1 MTPEF
6 ITIAEQVYPK
16 QIAHFKQLIATNQ
29 LSHLYLFVG
38 PSQPEKLAFSRYL
51 AWLMTG
57 ADTRQAIR
65 IVADDHPDVKITQPS
80 LPKSGTGTKRTWK
93 VDQIRALK
101 PEFVTV
107 AQESQRKVFVFD
119 AVETLQAESGNALLK
134 FIEEPAGPQL
144 MIMLAENLN
153 EVLPTIRSRAQIV
166 QLRPEVTLAQA
177 DDDATQW
184 RKTMQPVLFKWF
196 ELMMQRR
203 VEAFVYVQLQLVDA
217 LKEAPQQRL
226 FLKWLH
232 ELSRDTVVYGQIPDA
247 QLHFPTLVGLYKTLI
262 QHYSPQQLV
271 RASDVIFADDRLSQ
285 TNVSLQTRF
294 EKMVLEIA
302 MVLGDEYATTKKF

>member
-6 ITIAEQVYPK
+6 ITTAEKVYPQ
-16 QIAHFKQLIATNQ
+16 QITHFKQLIATNQ

-51 AWLMTG
+51 AWLMAG
-57 ADTRQAIR
+57 ADERQAIR
-65 IVADDHPDVKITQPS
+65 IMANDHPDVKITQPS

-119 AVETLQAESGNALLK
+119 AIETLQAESGNALLK

-166 QLRPEVTLAQA
+166 QLRPEIALAQP
-177 DDDATQW
+177 DDEAEQW

-203 VEAFVYVQLQLVDA
+203 VEAFAYVQLQLVDA

-226 FLKWLH
+226 FLAWLH

-247 QLHFPTLVGLYKTLI
+247 QLHFPTLVGLYKTLR

-302 MVLGDEYATTKKF
+302 MALGE

>member
-6 ITIAEQVYPK
+6 ITTAEKVYPQ
-16 QIAHFKQLIATNQ
+16 QITHFKQLIATNQ

-51 AWLMTG
+51 AWLMAG
-57 ADTRQAIR
+57 ADERQAIR
-65 IVADDHPDVKITQPS
+65 IMADDHPDVKITQPS

-119 AVETLQAESGNALLK
+119 AIETLQAESGNALLK

-166 QLRPEVTLAQA
+166 QLRPEIALAQP
-177 DDDATQW
+177 DDEAEQW

-203 VEAFVYVQLQLVDA
+203 VEAFAYVQLQLVDA

-226 FLKWLH
+226 FLAWLH

-247 QLHFPTLVGLYKTLI
+247 QLHFPTLVGLYKTLR

-302 MVLGDEYATTKKF
+302 MALGE

>member
-1 MTPEF
+1 
-6 ITIAEQVYPK
+6 
-16 QIAHFKQLIATNQ
+16 
-29 LSHLYLFVG
+29 
-38 PSQPEKLAFSRYL
+38 FSRYL
-51 AWLMTG
+51 AWLMAG
-57 ADTRQAIR
+57 ADERQAIR
-65 IVADDHPDVKITQPS
+65 IMADDHPDVKITQPS

-119 AVETLQAESGNALLK
+119 AIETLQAESGNALLK

-166 QLRPEVTLAQA
+166 QLRPEIALAQP
-177 DDDATQW
+177 DDEAEQW

-226 FLKWLH
+226 FLAWLH

-247 QLHFPTLVGLYKTLI
+247 QLHFPTLVGLYKTLR

-302 MVLGDEYATTKKF
+302 MALGE

>member
-6 ITIAEQVYPK
+6 ITTAEKVYPQ
-16 QIAHFKQLIATNQ
+16 QITHFKQLIATNQ

-51 AWLMTG
+51 AWLMAG
-57 ADTRQAIR
+57 ADERQAIR
-65 IVADDHPDVKITQPS
+65 IMADDHPDVKITQPS

-93 VDQIRALK
+93 VDQIRTLK

-119 AVETLQAESGNALLK
+119 AIETLQAESGNALLK
-134 FIEEPAGPQL
+134 FIEEPVGPQL

-166 QLRPEVTLAQA
+166 QLRPEIALAQP
-177 DDDATQW
+177 DDEAEQW

-203 VEAFVYVQLQLVDA
+203 VEAFAYVQLQLVDA

-226 FLKWLH
+226 FLAWLH
-232 ELSRDTVVYGQIPDA
+232 EMSRDTVVYGQIPDA
-247 QLHFPTLVGLYKTLI
+247 QLHFPTLVGLYKTLR

-302 MVLGDEYATTKKF
+302 MALGE

>member
-6 ITIAEQVYPK
+6 ITIAEQVYPQ
-16 QIAHFKQLIATNQ
+16 QITHFKQLIATNQ

-51 AWLMTG
+51 AWLMAG
-57 ADTRQAIR
+57 ADERQAIR
-65 IVADDHPDVKITQPS
+65 IMADDHPDVKITQPS

-119 AVETLQAESGNALLK
+119 AIETLQAESGNALLK

-166 QLRPEVTLAQA
+166 QLRPEIALAQP
-177 DDDATQW
+177 DDEAEQW

-226 FLKWLH
+226 FLAWLH

-247 QLHFPTLVGLYKTLI
+247 QLHFPTLVGLYKTLR

-271 RASDVIFADDRLSQ
+271 RAADVIFSDDRLSQ

-302 MVLGDEYATTKKF
+302 MALGE

>member
-6 ITIAEQVYPK
+6 ITTAEKVYPQ
-16 QIAHFKQLIATNQ
+16 QITHFKQLIATNQ

-51 AWLMTG
+51 AWLMAG
-57 ADTRQAIR
+57 ADERQAIR
-65 IVADDHPDVKITQPS
+65 IMADDHPDVKITQPS

-119 AVETLQAESGNALLK
+119 AIETLQAESGNALLK

-166 QLRPEVTLAQA
+166 QLRPEIALAQP
-177 DDDATQW
+177 DDETEQW

-226 FLKWLH
+226 FLAWLH

-247 QLHFPTLVGLYKTLI
+247 QLHFPTLVGLYKTLR

-302 MVLGDEYATTKKF
+302 MALGE

>member
-6 ITIAEQVYPK
+6 ITTAEKVYPQ
-16 QIAHFKQLIATNQ
+16 QITHFKQLIATNQ

-51 AWLMTG
+51 AWLMAG
-57 ADTRQAIR
+57 ADERQAIR
-65 IVADDHPDVKITQPS
+65 IMADDHPDVKITQPS

-119 AVETLQAESGNALLK
+119 AIETLQAESGNALLK
-134 FIEEPAGPQL
+134 FIEEPVGPQL

-166 QLRPEVTLAQA
+166 QLRPEIALAQP
-177 DDDATQW
+177 DDEAEQW

-226 FLKWLH
+226 FLAWLH
-232 ELSRDTVVYGQIPDA
+232 ELSRDTVVYGQIPDV
-247 QLHFPTLVGLYKTLI
+247 QLHFPTLVGLYKTLR

-302 MVLGDEYATTKKF
+302 MALGE

>member
-6 ITIAEQVYPK
+6 ITIAEQVYPQ
-16 QIAHFKQLIATNQ
+16 QITHFKQLIATNQ

-51 AWLMTG
+51 AWLMAG
-57 ADTRQAIR
+57 ADERQAIR
-65 IVADDHPDVKITQPS
+65 IMADDHPDVKITQPS

-119 AVETLQAESGNALLK
+119 AIETLQAESGNALLK

-166 QLRPEVTLAQA
+166 QLRPEIALAQP
-177 DDDATQW
+177 DDEAEQW

-226 FLKWLH
+226 FLAWLH

-247 QLHFPTLVGLYKTLI
+247 QLHFPTLVGLYKTLR

-302 MVLGDEYATTKKF
+302 MALGE

>member
-93 VDQIRALK
+93 VEQIRALK

-226 FLKWLH
+226 FLTWLH

>member
-6 ITIAEQVYPK
+6 ITTAEKVYPQ
-16 QIAHFKQLIATNQ
+16 QITHFKQLIATNQ

-51 AWLMTG
+51 AWLMSG
-57 ADTRQAIR
+57 ADERQAIR
-65 IVADDHPDVKITQPS
+65 IMADDHPDVKITQPS

-119 AVETLQAESGNALLK
+119 AIETLQAESGNALLK

-166 QLRPEVTLAQA
+166 QLRPEITLEQP
-177 DDDATQW
+177 DDEAEQW

-203 VEAFVYVQLQLVDA
+203 VEAFAYVQLQLVDA

-226 FLKWLH
+226 FLAWLH

-247 QLHFPTLVGLYKTLI
+247 QLHFPTLVGLYKTLR

-302 MVLGDEYATTKKF
+302 MALGE

>member
-6 ITIAEQVYPK
+6 ITTAEKVYPQ
-16 QIAHFKQLIATNQ
+16 QITHFKQLIATNQ

-51 AWLMTG
+51 AWLMAG
-57 ADTRQAIR
+57 ADERQAIR
-65 IVADDHPDVKITQPS
+65 IMADDHPDVKITQPS

-119 AVETLQAESGNALLK
+119 AIETLQAESGNALLK

-166 QLRPEVTLAQA
+166 QLRPEIALEQP
-177 DDDATQW
+177 DDEAEQW

-226 FLKWLH
+226 FLAWLH

-247 QLHFPTLVGLYKTLI
+247 QLHFPTLVGLYKTLR

-302 MVLGDEYATTKKF
+302 MALGE

>member
-6 ITIAEQVYPK
+6 ITIAEQVYPQ
-16 QIAHFKQLIATNQ
+16 QITHFKQLIATNQ

-51 AWLMTG
+51 AWLMAG
-57 ADTRQAIR
+57 ADERQAIR
-65 IVADDHPDVKITQPS
+65 IMADDHPDVKITQPS

-119 AVETLQAESGNALLK
+119 AIETLQAESGNALLK

-166 QLRPEVTLAQA
+166 QLRPEIALAQP
-177 DDDATQW
+177 DDEAEQW

-226 FLKWLH
+226 FLAWLH

-247 QLHFPTLVGLYKTLI
+247 QLHFPTLVGLYKTLR

-271 RASDVIFADDRLSQ
+271 RASDVIFSDDRLSQ

-294 EKMVLEIA
+294 EKMLLEIA
-302 MVLGDEYATTKKF
+302 MALGE

>member
-6 ITIAEQVYPK
+6 ITIAEQVYPQ
-16 QIAHFKQLIATNQ
+16 QITHFKQLIATNQ

-51 AWLMTG
+51 AWLMAG
-57 ADTRQAIR
+57 ADERQAIR
-65 IVADDHPDVKITQPS
+65 IMADDHPDVKITQPS

-119 AVETLQAESGNALLK
+119 AIETLQAESGNALLK

-166 QLRPEVTLAQA
+166 QLRPEIALAQP
-177 DDDATQW
+177 DDEAEQW
-184 RKTMQPVLFKWF
+184 RKTMQPVLFKWS

-226 FLKWLH
+226 FLAWLH

-247 QLHFPTLVGLYKTLI
+247 QLHFPTLVGLYKTLR

-271 RASDVIFADDRLSQ
+271 RASDVIFSDDRLSQ

-302 MVLGDEYATTKKF
+302 MALGE

>member
-166 QLRPEVTLAQA
+166 QLRTEVTLAQA

-226 FLKWLH
+226 FLTWLH

>member
-6 ITIAEQVYPK
+6 ITTAEKVYPQ
-16 QIAHFKQLIATNQ
+16 QITHFKQLIATNQ

-51 AWLMTG
+51 AWLMAG
-57 ADTRQAIR
+57 ADERQAIR
-65 IVADDHPDVKITQPS
+65 IMADDHPDVKITQPS

-119 AVETLQAESGNALLK
+119 AIETLQAESGNALLK
-134 FIEEPAGPQL
+134 FIEEPVGPQL

-166 QLRPEVTLAQA
+166 QLRPEIALAQP
-177 DDDATQW
+177 DDEAEQW

-203 VEAFVYVQLQLVDA
+203 VEAFAYVQLQLVDA

-226 FLKWLH
+226 FLAWLH

-247 QLHFPTLVGLYKTLI
+247 QLHFPTLVGLYKILR

-302 MVLGDEYATTKKF
+302 MALGE

>member
-1 MTPEF
+1 MSPEC
-6 ITIAEQVYPK
+6 ITTAEKVYPQ
-16 QIAHFKQLIATNQ
+16 QITHFKQLIATNQ

-51 AWLMTG
+51 AWLMAG
-57 ADTRQAIR
+57 ADERQAIR
-65 IVADDHPDVKITQPS
+65 IMADDHPDVKITQPS

-119 AVETLQAESGNALLK
+119 AIETLQAESGNALLK
-134 FIEEPAGPQL
+134 FIEEPVGPQL

-166 QLRPEVTLAQA
+166 QLRPEIALAQP
-177 DDDATQW
+177 DDETEQW

-226 FLKWLH
+226 FLAWLH

-247 QLHFPTLVGLYKTLI
+247 QLHFPTLVGLYKTLR

-302 MVLGDEYATTKKF
+302 MALGE

>member
-6 ITIAEQVYPK
+6 ITTAEKVYPQ

-51 AWLMTG
+51 AWLMAG
-57 ADTRQAIR
+57 ADERQAIR
-65 IVADDHPDVKITQPS
+65 IMADDHPDVKITQPS

-119 AVETLQAESGNALLK
+119 AIETLQAESGNALLK
-134 FIEEPAGPQL
+134 FIEEPVGPQL

-166 QLRPEVTLAQA
+166 QLRPEIALAQP
-177 DDDATQW
+177 DDEAEQW

-203 VEAFVYVQLQLVDA
+203 AEAFVYVQLQLVDA

-226 FLKWLH
+226 FLAWLH

-247 QLHFPTLVGLYKTLI
+247 QLHFPTLVGLYKILR

-302 MVLGDEYATTKKF
+302 MALGE

>member
-6 ITIAEQVYPK
+6 ITTAEKVYPQ
-16 QIAHFKQLIATNQ
+16 QITHFKQLIATNQ

-51 AWLMTG
+51 AWLMAG
-57 ADTRQAIR
+57 ADERQAIR
-65 IVADDHPDVKITQPS
+65 IMADDHPDVKITQPS

-119 AVETLQAESGNALLK
+119 AIETLQAESGNALLK

-166 QLRPEVTLAQA
+166 QLRPEIALAQP
-177 DDDATQW
+177 DDEAEQW

-226 FLKWLH
+226 FLAWLH

-247 QLHFPTLVGLYKTLI
+247 QLHFPTLVGLYKTLR

-302 MVLGDEYATTKKF
+302 MALGE

>member
-6 ITIAEQVYPK
+6 ITTAEKVYPQ
-16 QIAHFKQLIATNQ
+16 QITHFKQLIATNQ

-51 AWLMTG
+51 AWLMAG
-57 ADTRQAIR
+57 ADERQAIR
-65 IVADDHPDVKITQPS
+65 IMADDHPDVKITQPS

-119 AVETLQAESGNALLK
+119 AIETLQAESGNALLK

-166 QLRPEVTLAQA
+166 QLRPEIALAQP
-177 DDDATQW
+177 DDEAEQW

-226 FLKWLH
+226 FLAWLH

-247 QLHFPTLVGLYKTLI
+247 LLHFPTLVGLYKTLR

-302 MVLGDEYATTKKF
+302 MALGE

>member
-6 ITIAEQVYPK
+6 ITTAEKVYPQ
-16 QIAHFKQLIATNQ
+16 QITHFKQLIATNQ

-51 AWLMTG
+51 AWLMAG
-57 ADTRQAIR
+57 ADERQAIR
-65 IVADDHPDVKITQPS
+65 IMANDHPDVKITQPS

-101 PEFVTV
+101 SEFVTV

-119 AVETLQAESGNALLK
+119 AIETLQAESGNALLK

-166 QLRPEVTLAQA
+166 QLRPEIALAQP
-177 DDDATQW
+177 DDEAEQW

-203 VEAFVYVQLQLVDA
+203 VEAFAYVQLQLVDA

-226 FLKWLH
+226 FLAWLH

-247 QLHFPTLVGLYKTLI
+247 QLHFPTLVGLYKTLR

-302 MVLGDEYATTKKF
+302 MALGE

>member
-6 ITIAEQVYPK
+6 ITTAEKVYPQ
-16 QIAHFKQLIATNQ
+16 QITHFKQLIATNQ

-51 AWLMTG
+51 AWLMAG
-57 ADTRQAIR
+57 ADERQAIR
-65 IVADDHPDVKITQPS
+65 IMANDHPDVKITQPS

-119 AVETLQAESGNALLK
+119 AIETLQAESGNALLK
-134 FIEEPAGPQL
+134 FIEEPVGPQL

-166 QLRPEVTLAQA
+166 QLRPEIALAQP
-177 DDDATQW
+177 DDEAEQW

-203 VEAFVYVQLQLVDA
+203 VEAFAYVQLQLVDA

-226 FLKWLH
+226 FLAWLH

-247 QLHFPTLVGLYKTLI
+247 QLHFPTLVGLYKTLR

-302 MVLGDEYATTKKF
+302 MALGE

>member
-6 ITIAEQVYPK
+6 ITTAEKVYPQ
-16 QIAHFKQLIATNQ
+16 QITHFKQLIATNQ

-51 AWLMTG
+51 AWLMSG
-57 ADTRQAIR
+57 ADERQAIR
-65 IVADDHPDVKITQPS
+65 IMADDHPDVKITQPS

-119 AVETLQAESGNALLK
+119 AIETLQAESGNALLK
-134 FIEEPAGPQL
+134 FIEEPVGPQL

-166 QLRPEVTLAQA
+166 QLRPEIALEQP
-177 DDDATQW
+177 DDEAEQW

-226 FLKWLH
+226 FLAWLH

-247 QLHFPTLVGLYKTLI
+247 QLHFPTLVGLYKTLR

-302 MVLGDEYATTKKF
+302 MALGE

>member
-6 ITIAEQVYPK
+6 ITTAEKVYPQ
-16 QIAHFKQLIATNQ
+16 QITHFKQLIATNQ

-51 AWLMTG
+51 AWLMAG
-57 ADTRQAIR
+57 ADERQAIR
-65 IVADDHPDVKITQPS
+65 IMADDHPDVKITQPS

-119 AVETLQAESGNALLK
+119 AIETLQAESGNALLK
-134 FIEEPAGPQL
+134 FIEEPTGPQL

-166 QLRPEVTLAQA
+166 QLRPEIALAQP
-177 DDDATQW
+177 DDEANQW

-226 FLKWLH
+226 FLAWLH

-247 QLHFPTLVGLYKTLI
+247 QLHFPTLVGLYKTLR

-302 MVLGDEYATTKKF
+302 MALGE

>member
-6 ITIAEQVYPK
+6 ITIAERVYPQ
-16 QIAHFKQLIATNQ
+16 QITHFKQLIATNQ

-51 AWLMTG
+51 AWIMAG
-57 ADTRQAIR
+57 ADERQAIR
-65 IVADDHPDVKITQPS
+65 IMADDHPDVKITQPS

-101 PEFVTV
+101 PEFITV

-119 AVETLQAESGNALLK
+119 AIETLQAESGNALLK

-153 EVLPTIRSRAQIV
+153 EVLPTIQSRAQIV
-166 QLRPEVTLAQA
+166 QLRPEITLAQP
-177 DDDATQW
+177 DDEAEQW

-203 VEAFVYVQLQLVDA
+203 VEAFVYVQLQLVEA

-226 FLKWLH
+226 FLTWLH

-247 QLHFPTLVGLYKTLI
+247 QLHFSTLVGLYKTLR

-302 MVLGDEYATTKKF
+302 MALGE

>member
-6 ITIAEQVYPK
+6 ITTAEKVYPQ
-16 QIAHFKQLIATNQ
+16 QITHFKQLIATNQ

-51 AWLMTG
+51 AWLMAG
-57 ADTRQAIR
+57 ADERQAIR
-65 IVADDHPDVKITQPS
+65 IMADDHPDVKITQPS
-80 LPKSGTGTKRTWK
+80 LRKSGTGTKRTWK

-119 AVETLQAESGNALLK
+119 AIETLQAESGNALLK
-134 FIEEPAGPQL
+134 FIEEPVGPQL

-166 QLRPEVTLAQA
+166 QLRPEIALAQP
-177 DDDATQW
+177 DDEAEQW

-203 VEAFVYVQLQLVDA
+203 VEAFAYVQLQLVDA

-226 FLKWLH
+226 FLAWLH

-247 QLHFPTLVGLYKTLI
+247 QLHFPTLVGLYKILR

-302 MVLGDEYATTKKF
+302 MALGE

>member
-6 ITIAEQVYPK
+6 ITTAEKVYPQ
-16 QIAHFKQLIATNQ
+16 QITHFKQLIATNQ

-51 AWLMTG
+51 AWLMAG
-57 ADTRQAIR
+57 ADERQAIR
-65 IVADDHPDVKITQPS
+65 IMADDHPDVKITQPS

-119 AVETLQAESGNALLK
+119 AIETLQAESGNALLK

-153 EVLPTIRSRAQIV
+153 EVLPTIRSRAQII
-166 QLRPEVTLAQA
+166 QLRPEIALAQP
-177 DDDATQW
+177 DDEAEQW

-226 FLKWLH
+226 FLAWLH

-247 QLHFPTLVGLYKTLI
+247 QLHFPTLVGLYKTLR

-302 MVLGDEYATTKKF
+302 MALGE

>member
-6 ITIAEQVYPK
+6 ITTAEKVYPQ
-16 QIAHFKQLIATNQ
+16 QITHFKQLIATNQ

-51 AWLMTG
+51 AWLMAG
-57 ADTRQAIR
+57 ADERQAIR
-65 IVADDHPDVKITQPS
+65 IMANDHPDVKITQPS

-119 AVETLQAESGNALLK
+119 AIETLQAESGNALLK

-166 QLRPEVTLAQA
+166 QLRPEIALAQP
-177 DDDATQW
+177 DDEAEQW

-203 VEAFVYVQLQLVDA
+203 VEAFAYVQLKLVDA

-226 FLKWLH
+226 FLAWLH

-247 QLHFPTLVGLYKTLI
+247 QLHFPTLVGLYKTLR

-302 MVLGDEYATTKKF
+302 MALGE

>member
-6 ITIAEQVYPK
+6 ITTAEKVYPQ
-16 QIAHFKQLIATNQ
+16 QITHFKQLIATNQ

-51 AWLMTG
+51 AWLMAG
-57 ADTRQAIR
+57 ADERQAIR
-65 IVADDHPDVKITQPS
+65 IMADDHPDVKITQPS

-119 AVETLQAESGNALLK
+119 AIETLQAESGNALLK
-134 FIEEPAGPQL
+134 FIEEPVGPQL

-166 QLRPEVTLAQA
+166 QLRPEIALAQP
-177 DDDATQW
+177 DDEAEQW

-226 FLKWLH
+226 FLAWLH

-247 QLHFPTLVGLYKTLI
+247 QLHFPTLVGLYKTLR

-271 RASDVIFADDRLSQ
+271 RASDVIFSDDRLSQ

-302 MVLGDEYATTKKF
+302 MALGE

>member
-6 ITIAEQVYPK
+6 ITIAEQVYPQ
-16 QIAHFKQLIATNQ
+16 QITHFKQLIATNQ

-51 AWLMTG
+51 AWLMAG
-57 ADTRQAIR
+57 ADERQAIR
-65 IVADDHPDVKITQPS
+65 IMADDHPDVKITQPS

-119 AVETLQAESGNALLK
+119 AIETLQAESGNALLK

-166 QLRPEVTLAQA
+166 QLRPEIALAQP
-177 DDDATQW
+177 DDEAEQW
-184 RKTMQPVLFKWF
+184 RKTMQPFLFKWF

-226 FLKWLH
+226 FLAWLH

-247 QLHFPTLVGLYKTLI
+247 QLHFPTLVGLYKTLR

-302 MVLGDEYATTKKF
+302 MALGE

>member
-6 ITIAEQVYPK
+6 ITTAEKVYPQ
-16 QIAHFKQLIATNQ
+16 QITHFKQLIATNQ

-51 AWLMTG
+51 AWLMAG
-57 ADTRQAIR
+57 ADERQAIR
-65 IVADDHPDVKITQPS
+65 IMADDHPDVKITQPS

-119 AVETLQAESGNALLK
+119 AIETLQAESGNALLK

-166 QLRPEVTLAQA
+166 QLRPEIALAQP
-177 DDDATQW
+177 DDEAEQW
-184 RKTMQPVLFKWF
+184 RRTMQPVLFKWF

-226 FLKWLH
+226 FLAWLH

-247 QLHFPTLVGLYKTLI
+247 QLHFPTLVGLYKTLR

-271 RASDVIFADDRLSQ
+271 RASDVIFSDDRLSQ

-302 MVLGDEYATTKKF
+302 MALGE

>member
-6 ITIAEQVYPK
+6 ITTAEKVYPQ
-16 QIAHFKQLIATNQ
+16 QITHFKQLIATNQ

-51 AWLMTG
+51 AWLMAG
-57 ADTRQAIR
+57 ADERQAIR
-65 IVADDHPDVKITQPS
+65 IMADDHPDVKITQPS

-119 AVETLQAESGNALLK
+119 AIETLQAESGNALLK

-166 QLRPEVTLAQA
+166 QLRPEIALAQPGDEA
-177 DDDATQW
+177 NQW

-196 ELMMQRR
+196 
-203 VEAFVYVQLQLVDA
+203 
-217 LKEAPQQRL
+217 
-226 FLKWLH
+226 
-232 ELSRDTVVYGQIPDA
+232 
-247 QLHFPTLVGLYKTLI
+247 
-262 QHYSPQQLV
+262 
-271 RASDVIFADDRLSQ
+271 
-285 TNVSLQTRF
+285 
-294 EKMVLEIA
+294 
-302 MVLGDEYATTKKF
+302 

>member
-6 ITIAEQVYPK
+6 ITIAEQVYPQ
-16 QIAHFKQLIATNQ
+16 QITHFKQLIATNQ

-51 AWLMTG
+51 AWLMAG
-57 ADTRQAIR
+57 ADERQAIR
-65 IVADDHPDVKITQPS
+65 IMADDHPDVKITQPS

-119 AVETLQAESGNALLK
+119 AIETLQAESGNALLK
-134 FIEEPAGPQL
+134 FIEEPVGPQL

-166 QLRPEVTLAQA
+166 QLRPEIALAQP
-177 DDDATQW
+177 DDEAEQW

-226 FLKWLH
+226 FLAWLH

-247 QLHFPTLVGLYKTLI
+247 QLHFPTLVGLYKTLR

-302 MVLGDEYATTKKF
+302 MALGE

>member
-1 MTPEF
+1 M
-6 ITIAEQVYPK
+6 
-16 QIAHFKQLIATNQ
+16 
-29 LSHLYLFVG
+29 
-38 PSQPEKLAFSRYL
+38 
-51 AWLMTG
+51 
-57 ADTRQAIR
+57 
-65 IVADDHPDVKITQPS
+65 
-80 LPKSGTGTKRTWK
+80 
-93 VDQIRALK
+93 
-101 PEFVTV
+101 
-107 AQESQRKVFVFD
+107 FD
-119 AVETLQAESGNALLK
+119 AIETLQAESGNALLK

-166 QLRPEVTLAQA
+166 QLRPEIALAQP
-177 DDDATQW
+177 DDETEQW

-226 FLKWLH
+226 FLAWLH
-232 ELSRDTVVYGQIPDA
+232 KLSRDTVVYGQIPDA
-247 QLHFPTLVGLYKTLI
+247 QLHFPTLVGLYKTLR

-302 MVLGDEYATTKKF
+302 MALGE

>member
-6 ITIAEQVYPK
+6 ITTAEKVYPQ
-16 QIAHFKQLIATNQ
+16 QITHFKQLIATNQ

-51 AWLMTG
+51 AWLMAG
-57 ADTRQAIR
+57 ADERQAIR
-65 IVADDHPDVKITQPS
+65 IMADDHPDVKITQPS

-119 AVETLQAESGNALLK
+119 AIETLQAESGNALLK
-134 FIEEPAGPQL
+134 FIEEPVGPQL

-166 QLRPEVTLAQA
+166 QLRPEIALAQP
-177 DDDATQW
+177 DDEAEQW

-203 VEAFVYVQLQLVDA
+203 VEAFAYVQLQLVDA

-226 FLKWLH
+226 FLAWLH
-232 ELSRDTVVYGQIPDA
+232 ELSRDTVVYGRIPDA
-247 QLHFPTLVGLYKTLI
+247 QLHFPTLVGLYKTLR

-302 MVLGDEYATTKKF
+302 MALGE

>member
-6 ITIAEQVYPK
+6 ITTAEKVYPQ
-16 QIAHFKQLIATNQ
+16 QITHFKQLIATNQ

-51 AWLMTG
+51 AWLMAG
-57 ADTRQAIR
+57 ADERQAIR
-65 IVADDHPDVKITQPS
+65 IMADDHPDVKITQPS

-119 AVETLQAESGNALLK
+119 AIETLQAESGNALLK

-166 QLRPEVTLAQA
+166 QLRPEIALAQP
-177 DDDATQW
+177 DDEANQW

-226 FLKWLH
+226 FLAWLH

-247 QLHFPTLVGLYKTLI
+247 QLHFPTLVGLYKTLR

-302 MVLGDEYATTKKF
+302 MALGE

>member
-6 ITIAEQVYPK
+6 ITTAEKVYPQ
-16 QIAHFKQLIATNQ
+16 QITHFKQLIATNQ

-51 AWLMTG
+51 AWLMAG
-57 ADTRQAIR
+57 ADERQAIR
-65 IVADDHPDVKITQPS
+65 IMADDHPDVKITQPS
-80 LPKSGTGTKRTWK
+80 LPKSGTGTNRTWK

-119 AVETLQAESGNALLK
+119 AIETLQAESGNALLK

-166 QLRPEVTLAQA
+166 QLRPEIALAQP
-177 DDDATQW
+177 DDEANQW

-226 FLKWLH
+226 FLAWLH

-247 QLHFPTLVGLYKTLI
+247 QLHFPTLVGLYKTLR

-302 MVLGDEYATTKKF
+302 MALGE

>member
-6 ITIAEQVYPK
+6 ITIAEKVYPQ

-51 AWLMTG
+51 AWLMAG
-57 ADTRQAIR
+57 ADERQAIR
-65 IVADDHPDVKITQPS
+65 IMADDHPDVKITQPS

-119 AVETLQAESGNALLK
+119 AIETLQAESGNALLK

-166 QLRPEVTLAQA
+166 QLRPEIALAQP
-177 DDDATQW
+177 DDEAEQW

-203 VEAFVYVQLQLVDA
+203 VEAFVYVQLQLVEA

-226 FLKWLH
+226 F
-232 ELSRDTVVYGQIPDA
+232 
-247 QLHFPTLVGLYKTLI
+247 
-262 QHYSPQQLV
+262 
-271 RASDVIFADDRLSQ
+271 
-285 TNVSLQTRF
+285 
-294 EKMVLEIA
+294 
-302 MVLGDEYATTKKF
+302 

>member
-6 ITIAEQVYPK
+6 ITTAEKVYPQ
-16 QIAHFKQLIATNQ
+16 QITHFKQLIATNQ

-51 AWLMTG
+51 AWLMAG
-57 ADTRQAIR
+57 ADERQAIR
-65 IVADDHPDVKITQPS
+65 IMADDHPDVKITQPS

-119 AVETLQAESGNALLK
+119 AIETLQAESGNALLK

-166 QLRPEVTLAQA
+166 QLRPEIALAQP
-177 DDDATQW
+177 DDEAEQW
-184 RKTMQPVLFKWF
+184 RKTMQPVLFNWF

-226 FLKWLH
+226 FLAWLH

-247 QLHFPTLVGLYKTLI
+247 QLHFPTLVGLYKTLR

-302 MVLGDEYATTKKF
+302 MALGE

>member
-6 ITIAEQVYPK
+6 ITTAEKVYPQ
-16 QIAHFKQLIATNQ
+16 QITHFKQLIATNQ

-51 AWLMTG
+51 AWLMAG
-57 ADTRQAIR
+57 ADERQAIR
-65 IVADDHPDVKITQPS
+65 IMADDHPDVKITQPS

-119 AVETLQAESGNALLK
+119 AIETLQAESGNALLK
-134 FIEEPAGPQL
+134 FIEEPVGPQL

-166 QLRPEVTLAQA
+166 QLRPEIALEQP
-177 DDDATQW
+177 DDEAEQW

-203 VEAFVYVQLQLVDA
+203 VEAFAYVQLQLVDA

-226 FLKWLH
+226 FLAWLH

-247 QLHFPTLVGLYKTLI
+247 QLHFPTLVGLYKTLR

-271 RASDVIFADDRLSQ
+271 RASDVIFSDDRLSQ

-302 MVLGDEYATTKKF
+302 MALGE

>member
-6 ITIAEQVYPK
+6 ITTAEKVYPQ
-16 QIAHFKQLIATNQ
+16 QITHFKQLIATNQ

-51 AWLMTG
+51 AWLMAG
-57 ADTRQAIR
+57 ADERQAIR
-65 IVADDHPDVKITQPS
+65 IMADDHPDVKITQPS

-119 AVETLQAESGNALLK
+119 AIETLQAESGNALLK
-134 FIEEPAGPQL
+134 FIEEPVGPQL

-166 QLRPEVTLAQA
+166 QLRPEIALAQS
-177 DDDATQW
+177 DDKAEQW

-226 FLKWLH
+226 FLAWLH

-247 QLHFPTLVGLYKTLI
+247 QLHFPTLVGLYKTLR

-302 MVLGDEYATTKKF
+302 MALGE